1 MERALGMHTSFTVRL
16 DGTDYSVEV
25 DGNTFVVNGRPFVV
39 GFSKNAG
46 VTVDGIAYDVTLESD
61 RAIVDGIV
69 HQIGV
74 TGLESHAGNSTA
86 PRPAKAAA
94 ARPAA
99 AESGI
104 GAIRA
109 IMPGTIVRV
118 MVAEGNTVVA
128 GDVLLVLEA
137 MKMENELRAPTS
149 GTVRAVHARPGQA
162 VEMNAVLA
170 EIEPLG

>member
-1 MERALGMHTSFTVRL
+1 MHTSFTVRL
-16 DGTDYSVEV
+16 DGIDYSVEV
-25 DGNTFVVNGRPFVV
+25 DGNTFVVNGHPFVV
-39 GFSKNAG
+39 GFSDNG
-46 VTVDGIAYDVTLESD
+46 SVTVDGIAYDVTLESD

-69 HQIGV
+69 HQVGV
-74 TGLESHAGNSTA
+74 TGLETRANNSAA
-86 PRPAKAAA
+86 PRPTKAAA
-94 ARPAA
+94 ARPTAG
-99 AESGI
+99 ETGI
-104 GAIRA
+104 GAVRA

-137 MKMENELRAPTS
+137 MKMENELRAPIS
-149 GTVRAVHARPGQA
+149 GAVSVVHARPGQA